1 MNQFNLS
8 EKVALITGASG
19 LLGVEHAIA
28 LLKNG
33 AKVIITDVNEK
44 SLIKAYDT
52 LLNSENK
59 ERIFYKVMDV
69 TSEQNIKNIA
79 GELKSNGLDVDI
91 LVNNAAIDPKVQKY
105 SV

>member
-1 MNQFNLS
+1 MNRFDLTGR
-8 EKVALITGASG
+8 VALITGASG

-59 ERIFYKVMDV
+59 ERIFSKLWMLQV
-69 TSEQNIKNIA
+69 SKISK
-79 GELKSNGLDVDI
+79 I
-91 LVNNAAIDPKVQKY
+91 LLAN
-105 SV
+105 